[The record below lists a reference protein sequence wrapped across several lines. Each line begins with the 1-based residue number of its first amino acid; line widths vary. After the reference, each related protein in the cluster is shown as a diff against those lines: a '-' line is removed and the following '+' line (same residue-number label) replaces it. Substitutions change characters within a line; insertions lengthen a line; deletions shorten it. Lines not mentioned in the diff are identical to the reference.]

1 MADVAVGGNCTPTI
15 LTTAAVEQIRHGH
28 GPGLDGMVGTLNG
41 LLERT
46 QSMINSSLN
55 AGARSSAK
63 SPEPKTIHKFGM
75 VTSCL
80 EGLYKVRGMQIDQ
93 GVSTAGIDNAIAKLE
108 SKLWM
113 KTLFV
118 T

>member
-1 MADVAVGGNCTPTI
+1 MATQRQMADVAVGGNCTPTI

-63 SPEPKTIHKFGM
+63 SPESKKICKFGN
-75 VTSCL
+75 VTSRL
-80 EGLYKVRGMQIDQ
+80 EGLYKVRDMQIDQ
-93 GVSTAGIDNAIAKLE
+93 GIFTAAIDNAIAKLKSE
-108 SKLWM
+108 
-113 KTLFV
+113 F
-118 T
+118 